1 MIVGERPANVD
12 DGRLHAHLAMKSGRN
27 GRNGHEL
34 KRKLKT
40 RVKGDKSMKKF
51 IFFVF

>member
-1 MIVGERPANVD
+1 VIVGERPVNVED
-12 DGRLHAHLAMKSGRN
+12 RRLHAHLTIRFGRN
-27 GRNGHEL
+27 GRNEPEL